1 MSARQV
7 PARVAETFVV
17 ACFLTAAAA
26 GLGLA
31 VVYALGGQPQWEGAL
46 LGLALLGLGVGLVAW
61 SHRFLSG
68 GPYEEHREDFGS
80 TRSERIEERALED
93 DLARSGT
100 ITRRK
105 LIVGS
110 LGGAVGALLLAFLF
124 PARSLG
130 PSPGNALYRTPWRPG
145 RRAVTEDGRPVH
157 ADDVPRDGLVTVFPE
172 GFAGS
177 ADGQTVL
184 VRVDPDRL
192 QLPRSRRQWAVDG
205 LLAYSKVC
213 THAGCPVGLYEP
225 RKATLLCPCHQ
236 SSFAVLTGGNPLIGP
251 AARPLPQLPIDIDAQ
266 GYVVARSDYR
276 EPIGPTFWFRRD
288 R

>member
-1 MSARQV
+1 
-7 PARVAETFVV
+7 VV
-17 ACFLTAAAA
+17 ACFLVSACA
-26 GLGLA
+26 GIALA

-46 LGLALLGLGVGLVAW
+46 LGTALLGMGVGLVAW

-68 GPYEEHREDFGS
+68 GPFVEHREDFGS
-80 TRSERIEERALED
+80 TPAEQAEDRALEE
-93 DLARSGT
+93 DLARGGT

-105 LIVGS
+105 LILGS
-110 LGGAVGALLLAFLF
+110 LGGAVGALFIAFLF

-130 PSPGNALYRTPWRPG
+130 PNPGNALYVTPWRPG
-145 RRAVTEDGRPVH
+145 RRAVTDDGRPVR

-192 QLPRSRRQWAVDG
+192 ALPRGRRHWAAGG
-205 LLAYSKVC
+205 LVAYSKVC

-225 RKATLLCPCHQ
+225 KQATLLCPCHQ
-236 SSFAVLTGGNPLIGP
+236 SSFAVLTGGDPLIGP
-251 AARPLPQLPIDIDAQ
+251 AARPLPQLPIAVDEE
-266 GYVVARSDYR
+266 GYVIATSDFR